1 MGGVGTPVQRHPT
14 SVLGHEQLLA
24 RHTNEEYKRASSLSA
39 GFIIGKLDAQVVP
52 TGARRVAAYASIVG
66 IYLKQV
72 RRNASNRH
80 RAPVRPPSVRP
91 AYPTNVDNVFVRFRE
106 RSFRGKRKERKKIER

>member
-1 MGGVGTPVQRHPT
+1 MQRHPT
-14 SVLGHEQLLA
+14 SVLDHEQLLA

-72 RRNASNRH
+72 RRNASNR
-80 RAPVRPPSVRP
+80 APVHPPSVRP